1 MKCRLHRSVCSHLRR
16 TSMSRRPTLA
26 VFALLLTAA
35 YVAPIQAQAPA
46 ASAPAAN
53 PFAGMVRFGGTVS
66 SASGN
71 TFVVH
76 SAQGDM
82 TLTMPEKLN
91 IMVSNKGTVADL
103 GAGKFVGCT
112 AVKRADNLLHA
123 TECHIFPE
131 SMRGMGEGHNPM
143 GPPNTTMTN
152 GNVATMTNGQV
163 ASKSGSGSATIN
175 VTYKG
180 GQQSIQVGP
189 DADITKID
197 TGTAAMVQPGVK
209 VTGAAKPADD
219 GTAQVMFLSI
229 TP

>member
-1 MKCRLHRSVCSHLRR
+1 MTCRPLMAAFGLLC
-16 TSMSRRPTLA
+16 A
-26 VFALLLTAA
+26 VSTGLSL
-35 YVAPIQAQAPA
+35 AQAPA
-46 ASAPAAN
+46 SSAPPN
-53 PFAGMVRFGGTVS
+53 PFAGLVRFGGTVA

-71 TFVVH
+71 GFVVH
-76 SAQGDM
+76 SQQGGDVK
-82 TLTMPEKLN
+82 LTFPEKPN
-91 IMVSNKGTVADL
+91 IMVSGKGKVADL
-103 GAGKFVGCT
+103 AAGKFVGCT

-152 GNVATMTNGQV
+152 GNVATLTDGQV
-163 ASKSGSGSATIN
+163 ASTAGGASATIN

-189 DADITKID
+189 DADITRID
-197 TGTAAMVQPGVK
+197 AGTPAMVKPGVK
-209 VTGAAKPADD
+209 VNGAAKPAAD
-219 GTAQVMFLSI
+219 GSAQVVFLSL

>member
-1 MKCRLHRSVCSHLRR
+1 
-16 TSMSRRPTLA
+16 
-26 VFALLLTAA
+26 LLLCATVSAA
-35 YVAPIQAQAPA
+35 PP
-46 ASAPAAN
+46 N
-53 PFAGMVRFGGTVS
+53 PFAGLVRFGGTVA

-71 TFVVH
+71 GFVVH
-76 SAQGDM
+76 SQQGADVK
-82 TLTMPEKLN
+82 LTFPDQPN
-91 IMVSNKGTVADL
+91 IMISAKGTVADL

-131 SMRGMGEGHNPM
+131 AMRGMGEGHNPM

-163 ASKSGSGSATIN
+163 ASKAGGASATIN

-180 GQQSIQVGP
+180 GQQAIQVGP
-189 DADITKID
+189 DADITKIEA
-197 TGTAAMVQPGVK
+197 GTPAMIKPGVK
-209 VTGAAKPADD
+209 VSGAAKPGAD
-219 GTAQVMFLSI
+219 GTAQVVFLSL

>member
-1 MKCRLHRSVCSHLRR
+1 
-16 TSMSRRPTLA
+16 MSPGSKMA
-26 VFALLLTAA
+26 AFGLLLAGGIGSA
-35 YVAPIQAQAPA
+35 LAQTPP
-46 ASAPAAN
+46 ASAPPNA
-53 PFAGMVRFGGTVS
+53 FAGLVRFGGTVA

-71 TFVVH
+71 SFVVH
-76 SAQGDM
+76 SQQGDM
-82 TLTMPEKLN
+82 KLTLPDKPN
-91 IMVSNKGTVADL
+91 IMVSDKGTVADL

-152 GNVATMTNGQV
+152 GNVATMTGEV
-163 ASKSGSGSATIN
+163 ASKSAGASAAIN

-180 GQQSIQVGP
+180 GQQTIQVGA
-189 DADITKID
+189 DADITKIGA
-197 TGTAAMVQPGVK
+197 GTPAMLKPGAK
-209 VTGAAKPADD
+209 VTGAGKPNAD
-219 GTAQVMFLSI
+219 GSAQVVFLSL

>member
-1 MKCRLHRSVCSHLRR
+1 MSPRSKRV
-16 TSMSRRPTLA
+16 A
-26 VFALLLTAA
+26 FGLLLAGGIGS
-35 YVAPIQAQAPA
+35 VLAQAPP
-46 ASAPAAN
+46 ASAPPN
-53 PFAGMVRFGGTVS
+53 PFAGLVRFGGTVA

-71 TFVVH
+71 SFVVH
-76 SAQGDM
+76 SQQGDM
-82 TLTMPEKLN
+82 KLTLPDKPN
-91 IMVSNKGTVADL
+91 IMVSGKGTVADL

-163 ASKSGSGSATIN
+163 ASTSGGASAAIK

-180 GQQSIQVGP
+180 GQQTIQVGP
-189 DADITKID
+189 DADITKIGA
-197 TGTAAMVQPGVK
+197 GTPAMLKPGVK
-209 VTGAAKPADD
+209 VNGAGKPSAD
-219 GTAQVMFLSI
+219 GSAQVVFLSL

>member
-1 MKCRLHRSVCSHLRR
+1 
-16 TSMSRRPTLA
+16 MSLKAKIAARG
-26 VFALLLTAA
+26 LLLT
-35 YVAPIQAQAPA
+35 VACLGAGTGVALAQ
-46 ASAPAAN
+46 SAPAN
-53 PFAGMVRFGGTVS
+53 PFAGMVRFGGTVA

-76 SAQGDM
+76 GQDGSD
-82 TLTMPEKLN
+82 TKLTFPDKPN

-152 GNVATMTNGQV
+152 GNVATIADGKV
-163 ASKSGSGSATIN
+163 AAASGGGANVTLN

-180 GQQSIQVGP
+180 GQQTIQVGP
-189 DADITKID
+189 DAEITKIAA
-197 TGTAAMVQPGVK
+197 GTPAMVKAGAK
-209 VTGAAKPADD
+209 VMGAAKPAAD
-219 GTAQVMFLSI
+219 GTAEVAFLSL

>member
-1 MKCRLHRSVCSHLRR
+1 MSPRSMMV
-16 TSMSRRPTLA
+16 A
-26 VFALLLTAA
+26 FGLLLAA
-35 YVAPIQAQAPA
+35 GPVLAQAPP
-46 ASAPAAN
+46 SSTPPN
-53 PFAGMVRFGGTVS
+53 PFAGMVRIGGTIT

-71 TFVVH
+71 TFMVH
-76 SAQGDM
+76 PQQGPDLKL
-82 TLTMPEKLN
+82 TLPDKPN

-112 AVKRADNLLHA
+112 AVKRADNRLHA

-131 SMRGMGEGHNPM
+131 AMRGMGEGHNPM

-152 GNVATMTNGQV
+152 GNVTTISNGEV
-163 ASKSGSGSATIN
+163 ASKTGGSSATIN

-180 GQQSIQVGP
+180 GEQSIQVGP

-197 TGTAAMVQPGVK
+197 AGTAAMLKPGVK
-209 VTGAAKPADD
+209 VTGGGRPGAD
-219 GTAQVMFLSI
+219 GSTQALFLSL

>member
-1 MKCRLHRSVCSHLRR
+1 MTLRPII
-16 TSMSRRPTLA
+16 TA
-26 VFALLLTAA
+26 CGLLLCAA
-35 YVAPIQAQAPA
+35 MTGAALAQAPA
-46 ASAPAAN
+46 SSAPAN
-53 PFAGMVRFGGTVS
+53 PFAGLIRFGGTVA
-66 SASGN
+66 SASGIG
-71 TFVVH
+71 FVVH
-76 SAQGDM
+76 SQQGGDVKL
-82 TLTMPEKLN
+82 TLPAKPN
-91 IMVSNKGTVADL
+91 IMMSGKGTVADL

-112 AVKRADNLLHA
+112 AVKGADNLLHA

-163 ASKSGSGSATIN
+163 TSKAGGASATIK

-189 DADITKID
+189 DASITKIEA
-197 TGTAAMVQPGVK
+197 GTPAMLKPGVK
-209 VTGAAKPADD
+209 VNGAAKPAAD
-219 GTAQVMFLSI
+219 GTAEVVFLSL

>member
-1 MKCRLHRSVCSHLRR
+1 MTLR
-16 TSMSRRPTLA
+16 PLIA
-26 VFALLLTAA
+26 ACALLCAAATAP
-35 YVAPIQAQAPA
+35 VLAQAPA
-46 ASAPAAN
+46 ASAPN
-53 PFAGMVRFGGTVS
+53 PFAGLVRFGGTVAS
-66 SASGN
+66 SSGN
-71 TFVVH
+71 SFMVHAQQGGDVKLTFP
-76 SAQGDM
+76 DK
-82 TLTMPEKLN
+82 PN
-91 IMVSNKGTVADL
+91 IMVSGKGTVADL

-163 ASKSGSGSATIN
+163 ASTSGGASATIN

-180 GQQSIQVGP
+180 GQQSIQVGA

-197 TGTAAMVQPGVK
+197 AGTPAMVQPGVK
-209 VTGAAKPADD
+209 VSGAAKPGAD
-219 GTAQVMFLSI
+219 GTAQVVFLSI